1 MCIWFAYLTFLTK
14 GRERAFYKVLNM
26 IWLNEILISCHSPV
40 GGKYLMVLPWE
51 RYDYTENG
59 LCDIESDK
67 TAISLPKSL
76 SLKVNQ
82 ESAFYDQKSRVKI
95 SVPSE

>member
-1 MCIWFAYLTFLTK
+1 M
-14 GRERAFYKVLNM
+14 E
-26 IWLNEILISCHSPV
+26 
-40 GGKYLMVLPWE
+40 LPWE
-51 RYDYTENG
+51 RYDYTGNG
-59 LCDIESDK
+59 LCDTGSGD

-82 ESAFYDQKSRVKI
+82 ESVFYDQKSRAKI

>member
-1 MCIWFAYLTFLTK
+1 
-14 GRERAFYKVLNM
+14 
-26 IWLNEILISCHSPV
+26 
-40 GGKYLMVLPWE
+40 MVLPWE
-51 RYDYTENG
+51 RYDNTGNG
-59 LCDIESDK
+59 LCDLGSDN

-82 ESAFYDQKSRVKI
+82 EGIFYDQKSRVKI